1 MAVIVVA
8 ERKKDAKVEKQ
19 DEQKEEKKEKEEKK
33 DEEKTKDPWWTPSKD
48 KTLGRGIN
56 DRSYDLIMVYILAMD
71 SVD

>member
-33 DEEKTKDPWWTPSKD
+33 DEEENK
-48 KTLGRGIN
+48 
-56 DRSYDLIMVYILAMD
+56 RSV
-71 SVD
+71 VDTIERQDFGTRYKRSFL